1 MIDNIES
8 NHNDNANIIN
18 NTMWDTTAVYQ
29 ADNLFRQL
37 HLVCLL
43 LLYVYII

>member
-1 MIDNIES
+1 MMDNIAN
-8 NHNDNANIIN
+8 NHNDNANNIN
-18 NTMWDTTAVYQ
+18 NTMWDATAACQ

-43 LLYVYII
+43 LYVYVI